1 MIDWES
7 PLGKRALER
16 LETEQVI
23 WLTTVAGSGSPQPRP
38 VWFVWDGSTV
48 TVYTQA
54 NARKVAHLQTNPH
67 VALNFNSDSEGG
79 DIQVLLGT
87 ATVDS
92 GAPIVRD
99 NAQYLEKYGTGIGDI
114 GLDVDGY
121 TAMFTVALRIEPTRL
136 RGLDPL
142 P

>member
-7 PLGKRALER
+7 PLGKRTFER
-16 LETEQVI
+16 LENEQVI
-23 WLTTVAGSGSPQPRP
+23 WLTTVAASGVPQPRP
-38 VWFVWDGSTV
+38 VWFVWDGSIL

-54 NARKVAHLQTNPH
+54 TARKVAHLRANPH
-67 VALNFNSDSEGG
+67 VALNFNSDGEGG

-87 ATVDS
+87 ATVDV
-92 GAPIVRD
+92 GAPEVRD
-99 NAQYLEKYGTGIGDI
+99 NAPYLEKYGEGIRDI
-114 GLDVDGY
+114 GLDVEGY